1 GTLSKGDDILA
12 AEEIGADF
20 AYIGSRF
27 ISADVSGAYE
37 KYKDMVIDSD
47 IADIIYTDAI
57 SGINGNYLITSIE
70 QAGMDPK
77 NLSTP
82 EKVNFD
88 KTNQSRAKAWKD
100 IWGAGQ
106 GVEMIEGRE
115 SMSEAVAK
123 LRLEYEHAKQHVS
136 LT

>member
-1 GTLSKGDDILA
+1 
-12 AEEIGADF
+12 
-20 AYIGSRF
+20 
-27 ISADVSGAYE
+27 
-37 KYKDMVIDSD
+37 MVIDSD
-47 IADIIYTDAI
+47 IDDIIYTDAI
-57 SGINGNYLITSIE
+57 SGINGNYLIPSIE
-70 QAGMDPK
+70 QAGMDPE
-77 NLSTP
+77 NLPKP

-106 GVEMIEGRE
+106 GVGMIEGRE

-123 LRLEYEHAKQHVS
+123 LRLEYEHAKQHIS

>member
-1 GTLSKGDDILA
+1 
-12 AEEIGADF
+12 F

-27 ISADVSGAYE
+27 ISVDESGAYE

-47 IADIIYTDAI
+47 IDDIIYTDAI
-57 SGINGNYLITSIE
+57 SGINGNYLIPSIE

-77 NLSTP
+77 NLPKP

-106 GVEMIEGRE
+106 GVGMIEDANQCRKQWRNYVW
-115 SMSEAVAK
+115 SMNMRSSMF
-123 LRLEYEHAKQHVS
+123 L
-136 LT
+136 

>member
-1 GTLSKGDDILA
+1 MSA
-12 AEEIGADF
+12 F
-20 AYIGSRF
+20 A
-27 ISADVSGAYE
+27 V
-37 KYKDMVIDSD
+37 
-47 IADIIYTDAI
+47 
-57 SGINGNYLITSIE
+57 
-70 QAGMDPK
+70 QAGMDPE
-77 NLSTP
+77 NLPKP

-106 GVEMIEGRE
+106 GVGMIEGRE